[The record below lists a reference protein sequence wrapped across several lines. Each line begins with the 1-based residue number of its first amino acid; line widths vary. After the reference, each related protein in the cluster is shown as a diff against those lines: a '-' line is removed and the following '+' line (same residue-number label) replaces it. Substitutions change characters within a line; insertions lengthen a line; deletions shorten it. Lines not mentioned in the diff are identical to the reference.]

1 MAVYMTY
8 DEIADVQE
16 FFKERPEELA
26 RYENL
31 NCQSLKDAYIRG
43 LLKNDEFNRFRLK
56 LRIRELKKSIKEL
69 GKKIIESIKRVFWR

>member
-1 MAVYMTY
+1 MAVFMTY
-8 DEIADVQE
+8 DEIVDVQE

-31 NCQSLKDAYIRG
+31 NCQSLKDAYIRS

-56 LRIRELKKSIKEL
+56 LRVRELKATIKKDIEKIKKSF
-69 GKKIIESIKRVFWR
+69 KRVFWR

>member
-1 MAVYMTY
+1 MAVLMTY
-8 DEIADVQE
+8 DEIVDVQE
-16 FFKERPEELA
+16 FFKESPEELA

-56 LRIRELKKSIKEL
+56 LRVRELKAAIKKDIEKIKKSF
-69 GKKIIESIKRVFWR
+69 KRVFWR